1 LADQNFRVKRGLE
14 VGIGGTVLIAKSDG
28 NIGIGS
34 AIPTTKLDVDGT
46 VTATSFAG
54 DGSNL
59 TGVSAINTELSGD
72 TTPQLGGD
80 LDLNSNDI
88 TGTGNV
94 NITGVITATS
104 FDGNLA
110 TTDLTG
116 TITNAQLA
124 GSIANDKLSNSSV
137 SFGGVSVSLGAADAT
152 PAFDL
157 QDATGYPTSS
167 LEGTITNDQLA
178 GSIADGKLAS
188 TFLKNVVE
196 DTTPQL
202 GGTLDTNGNL
212 IQFGDS
218 DNATDDRL
226 QFGASQDLQIY
237 HKTDSYIRDTG
248 AGSLI
253 LTGSRIILKNPA
265 NDERMIDASENGSV
279 KLLHNNLEKLET
291 TGIGVSIV
299 NGTETTATIA
309 GPANLVLDPAA
320 VGDNTG
326 TVRIKGDLFVD
337 GTTTQI
343 NSTTLEL
350 ADFVVGVATTA
361 TTDLLTDGAG
371 IGIGSDKTFLY
382 EHNSGTNPSLKSSE
396 NLNVASGKGYQ
407 INQTEVLNAT
417 TLGSNVVSSSLTS
430 VGTLSALTVGG
441 SIISNYGEI
450 KRNADN
456 SNFAITGG
464 TASNSGGNLVIYGAN
479 HSSLQNVVR
488 IRQGSTDRIYITSD
502 GKIGV
507 NNTSPLSDLH
517 VCTAGSSEQD
527 GTFRIGGDGSGV
539 GLVLDYDQSGSTLSR
554 IMANDSYTNSSAL
567 LKISVDG
574 DLNTNQLVL
583 KGDGKI
589 GVNNNDPLYSLHIK
603 NAMGSS
609 PSYIHMEVTG
619 TNTIGGGGGIAFDTS
634 ASNSDSSNSLYLAT
648 IAGVRNSDDDGSNDL
663 VFSTTTANVNGNLPV
678 EKLRITSSGILL
690 KSGQAA
696 LTSTSLSHS
705 VQVAAS
711 SEANAIA
718 IIGRAADDI
727 GELSFY
733 EADKSTKLGELQ
745 YRQDHLNFRH
755 RVGYISF
762 ATGGTTERIQIQS
775 NGQILFKGTSGDNQ
789 FTSRRTNVA
798 SSAGDYFFHLN
809 AQNSDSTTVG
819 SLGFHRDTAT
829 DDSRF
834 VISTK
839 NTGGSFTERLRI
851 KSDGTVD
858 VGSSTNDQLILNPGS
873 GSLDSDAS
881 KLTIQGRTNDGTAVA
896 FEIKRQAS
904 ANSGDASTH
913 KLKIDYAGN
922 FGIGSDFVP
931 AGANGATLG
940 AINKGAIIKGGD
952 AAVGVRLESTA
963 GSGGILEAFAEDGGV
978 SFDTRGSGFI
988 RVKSASTESLRID
1001 SDGRVFIGTA
1011 RPSSG
1016 QGIFNVKPSSGDEY
1030 LKIRDAGD
1038 FNDNLNGIAIDNRN
1052 AANTASKDLV
1062 IRSQTLVLWQN
1073 NTEKLR
1079 ITSDGKVGIDNSN
1092 PTRSLSVSGSINI
1105 QSGERIES
1113 YSSSGSLIVQGGS
1126 TYPGGHLKLYGGSG
1140 DDKIEFCTSGSSA
1153 SSLVKMTLKG
1163 DGKLGIG
1170 TDNPS
1175 RNLSVYDASNAG
1187 VEIKSGTT
1195 GQSSVFFTD
1204 TADGNIGMIG
1214 YYHSDNSMFFRTND
1228 AEAVRI
1234 TSGGNVGINTTT
1246 PANRLFVEEPT
1257 GTNATR
1263 TLVTFRKNHT
1273 TTTVSGNIAK
1283 DSFPHA
1289 LMLENSDNSSD
1300 TGLASLGFTKFTS
1313 GAQSQA
1319 AIVGESTSAGT
1330 MDLTFHTESS
1340 NTIAEKVRIA
1350 HDGKVTMTSAT
1361 NDQRG
1366 LSVIAPK
1373 TQINFGTAAD
1383 VGGFLMSEN
1392 NGQFGLSGGAYW
1404 NGSDW
1409 TATHTG
1415 SAQIRHDGSG
1425 AMVFA
1430 TNASLTGG
1438 NTFTPTQRFCITS
1451 DGKLLIGGHSSG
1463 NYSVELINS
1472 GQQTILIGSSN
1483 SQGAML
1489 ILDGDS
1495 NGDGAG
1501 TDYASIVHSTAGN
1514 IEINNRKSADILF
1527 KTTSSETEK
1536 LRITS
1541 DGKVGIGSI
1550 SPAQLLDIA
1559 STAPNIR
1566 FTDTAD
1572 GHSEIDGNAAE
1583 LKFNADKGNTKADS
1597 KITFFVDNDEKVR
1610 ITSDGKIGINESS
1623 PDATLEINSGSTATA
1638 LDIRGSAGQLFSVTN
1653 SLSSGSIFS
1662 VNDISG
1668 VPSIDVDADGTIQL
1682 APFGG
1687 TVELYYNGTKRFE
1700 TNSVGVIITGLIGLG
1715 GANNYG
1721 TSGQVLTSNGSQLSP
1736 TWQDAASGGGGG
1748 EFSLSGTGKAIHSSA
1763 AGNSSSAS
1771 HSFFVGTNAGNNNI
1785 TGGCNNLIGC
1795 RAGCSLTS
1803 GRDNNFFG
1811 DSSGTDTTTGEFN
1824 NFMGAAAGRYNTTG
1838 CHNNF
1843 FGANAGKSDAFA
1855 AGTGCHNNFFG
1866 CDAGRFITTGKFNN
1880 YIGISAGCS
1889 GDNGCCNNFIGRSA
1903 GKGAAGNNNNFFGSY
1918 AGCRNSGS
1926 HNNFI
1931 GEKAGKLNCD
1941 AGFNNYIGRY
1951 AGCGNITGSFNNYI
1965 GRYAGCAFCC
1975 GSNNNFIGHGAG
1987 RSTTSQGN
1995 GQGTGSNNNF
2005 FGCDAGFKT
2014 TSGCH
2019 NNFFGMNAGRNNTT
2033 GSNNVF
2039 IGCSAGC
2046 RNTTASH
2053 NVFVGQGTGG
2063 FVCTNACNTAVGRW
2077 SGYYLSGA
2085 RNTFLGAR
2093 SGKQFT
2099 SGSDNVSIGYYAGGS
2114 PGGGYYSFQTGS
2126 YNITIGSLSCTSNTT
2141 VSNEVSIFNNCKTAR
2156 FQGNA
2161 TAWSFVSDEREKKN
2175 IIDLP
2180 LGGDFL
2186 SKLRP
2191 RKFEWKSEDE
2201 DSHEQASGFVAQE
2214 VLEVVEEYNAHY
2226 TGLVDTNDPN
2236 QYTFAAAALIPMIV
2250 NAIQE
2255 LRQELEQVKSRIDTL
2270 ESS

>member
-1 LADQNFRVKRGLE
+1 
-14 VGIGGTVLIAKSDG
+14 
-28 NIGIGS
+28 
-34 AIPTTKLDVDGT
+34 
-46 VTATSFAG
+46 
-54 DGSNL
+54 
-59 TGVSAINTELSGD
+59 
-72 TTPQLGGD
+72 
-80 LDLNSNDI
+80 
-88 TGTGNV
+88 
-94 NITGVITATS
+94 
-104 FDGNLA
+104 
-110 TTDLTG
+110 
-116 TITNAQLA
+116 
-124 GSIANDKLSNSSV
+124 
-137 SFGGVSVSLGAADAT
+137 
-152 PAFDL
+152 
-157 QDATGYPTSS
+157 
-167 LEGTITNDQLA
+167 
-178 GSIADGKLAS
+178 
-188 TFLKNVVE
+188 
-196 DTTPQL
+196 
-202 GGTLDTNGNL
+202 
-212 IQFGDS
+212 
-218 DNATDDRL
+218 
-226 QFGASQDLQIY
+226 
-237 HKTDSYIRDTG
+237 
-248 AGSLI
+248 
-253 LTGSRIILKNPA
+253 
-265 NDERMIDASENGSV
+265 
-279 KLLHNNLEKLET
+279 
-291 TGIGVSIV
+291 
-299 NGTETTATIA
+299 
-309 GPANLVLDPAA
+309 
-320 VGDNTG
+320 
-326 TVRIKGDLFVD
+326 
-337 GTTTQI
+337 
-343 NSTTLEL
+343 
-350 ADFVVGVATTA
+350 
-361 TTDLLTDGAG
+361 
-371 IGIGSDKTFLY
+371 
-382 EHNSGTNPSLKSSE
+382 
-396 NLNVASGKGYQ
+396 LNVASGKGYQ

-502 GKIGV
+502 GK
-507 NNTSPLSDLH
+507 
-517 VCTAGSSEQD
+517 
-527 GTFRIGGDGSGV
+527 
-539 GLVLDYDQSGSTLSR
+539 
-554 IMANDSYTNSSAL
+554 
-567 LKISVDG
+567 
-574 DLNTNQLVL
+574 
-583 KGDGKI
+583 
-589 GVNNNDPLYSLHIK
+589 
-603 NAMGSS
+603 
-609 PSYIHMEVTG
+609 
-619 TNTIGGGGGIAFDTS
+619 
-634 ASNSDSSNSLYLAT
+634 
-648 IAGVRNSDDDGSNDL
+648 
-663 VFSTTTANVNGNLPV
+663 
-678 EKLRITSSGILL
+678 
-690 KSGQAA
+690 
-696 LTSTSLSHS
+696 
-705 VQVAAS
+705 
-711 SEANAIA
+711 
-718 IIGRAADDI
+718 
-727 GELSFY
+727 
-733 EADKSTKLGELQ
+733 
-745 YRQDHLNFRH
+745 
-755 RVGYISF
+755 
-762 ATGGTTERIQIQS
+762 
-775 NGQILFKGTSGDNQ
+775 
-789 FTSRRTNVA
+789 
-798 SSAGDYFFHLN
+798 
-809 AQNSDSTTVG
+809 
-819 SLGFHRDTAT
+819 
-829 DDSRF
+829 
-834 VISTK
+834 
-839 NTGGSFTERLRI
+839 
-851 KSDGTVD
+851 
-858 VGSSTNDQLILNPGS
+858 
-873 GSLDSDAS
+873 
-881 KLTIQGRTNDGTAVA
+881 
-896 FEIKRQAS
+896 
-904 ANSGDASTH
+904 
-913 KLKIDYAGN
+913 
-922 FGIGSDFVP
+922 
-931 AGANGATLG
+931 
-940 AINKGAIIKGGD
+940 
-952 AAVGVRLESTA
+952 
-963 GSGGILEAFAEDGGV
+963 
-978 SFDTRGSGFI
+978 
-988 RVKSASTESLRID
+988 
-1001 SDGRVFIGTA
+1001 
-1011 RPSSG
+1011 
-1016 QGIFNVKPSSGDEY
+1016 
-1030 LKIRDAGD
+1030 
-1038 FNDNLNGIAIDNRN
+1038 
-1052 AANTASKDLV
+1052 
-1062 IRSQTLVLWQN
+1062 
-1073 NTEKLR
+1073 
-1079 ITSDGKVGIDNSN
+1079 
-1092 PTRSLSVSGSINI
+1092 
-1105 QSGERIES
+1105 
-1113 YSSSGSLIVQGGS
+1113 GGS

-1153 SSLVKMTLKG
+1153 SSSVKMTLKG

-1175 RNLSVYDASNAG
+1175 DKLSIFADPNSLVIGAKDTTRGNHIFQLLADDAGGNGELRLYRHSASG
-1187 VEIKSGTT
+1187 THEKVVEITSSGNSYFN
-1195 GQSSVFFTD
+1195 G
-1204 TADGNIGMIG
+1204 GNIGIG
-1214 YYHSDNSMFFRTND
+1214 TDSPEEILHVAAASETVNSRDGVLFQS
-1228 AEAVRI
+1228 
-1234 TSGGNVGINTTT
+1234 TS
-1246 PANRLFVEEPT
+1246 
-1257 GTNATR
+1257 
-1263 TLVTFRKNHT
+1263 
-1273 TTTVSGNIAK
+1273 
-1283 DSFPHA
+1283 A
-1289 LMLENSDNSSD
+1289 LAAD
-1300 TGLASLGFTKFTS
+1300 TGLPIVFTS
-1313 GAQSQA
+1313 NVGTDSNYGVASIAGRKENANSGEAQGYLQF
-1319 AIVGESTSAGT
+1319 STGNRPGT
-1330 MDLTFHTESS
+1330 IT
-1340 NTIAEKVRIA
+1340 EKV
-1350 HDGKVTMTSAT
+1350 
-1361 NDQRG
+1361 
-1366 LSVIAPK
+1366 
-1373 TQINFGTAAD
+1373 
-1383 VGGFLMSEN
+1383 
-1392 NGQFGLSGGAYW
+1392 
-1404 NGSDW
+1404 
-1409 TATHTG
+1409 
-1415 SAQIRHDGSG
+1415 
-1425 AMVFA
+1425 
-1430 TNASLTGG
+1430 
-1438 NTFTPTQRFCITS
+1438 
-1451 DGKLLIGGHSSG
+1451 
-1463 NYSVELINS
+1463 
-1472 GQQTILIGSSN
+1472 
-1483 SQGAML
+1483 
-1489 ILDGDS
+1489 
-1495 NGDGAG
+1495 
-1501 TDYASIVHSTAGN
+1501 
-1514 IEINNRKSADILF
+1514 
-1527 KTTSSETEK
+1527 
-1536 LRITS
+1536 RITS